1 MIEPDLM
8 PRAPRQT
15 GAMAAWQRELRFFWM
30 VAQKFRHD
38 RCMQSAASLTTTTL
52 FALVPLFTISLNL
65 FALLP
70 SSAKVGSA
78 LRAFLQ
84 ANLLPD
90 SAGRVVS
97 MYVTQFTGH
106 ASQLTYVGL
115 ALLTGTVL
123 SLVITVEHSFHVI
136 WGSGPTRPWPTRLLI
151 YAALILLGPVLLGLG
166 LWGLS
171 LVLSTSMG
179 WAGEGRRVTQE
190 ALKGL
195 SFLILAGGLALAYY
209 AVPGTPVK
217 GRHALLGGTLAAL
230 VFEGMKSGFTW
241 FITHFS
247 VVTLIYGAFAVF
259 PMFLLWI
266 HTSWAVILFCAVLT
280 ASLPLRQA
288 LHSTKDH
295 QG

>member
-1 MIEPDLM
+1 MTEPDV
-8 PRAPRQT
+8 RRRISAQT
-15 GAMAAWQRELRFFWM
+15 GPGSLVLEELRFLWG
-30 VAQKFRHD
+30 VVQKFRHD

-106 ASQLTYVGL
+106 ASQLTYAGL

-136 WGSGPTRPWPTRLLI
+136 WGSAPTRPWPSRLLI
-151 YAALILLGPVLLGLG
+151 YAALILLGPILLGLG

-190 ALKGL
+190 ALKGV
-195 SFLILAGGLALAYY
+195 SFLILAGGLALAYF

-217 GRHALLGGTLAAL
+217 GRHALLGGVLAAL
-230 VFEGMKSGFTW
+230 LFEGMKSGFTW

-247 VVTLIYGAFAVF
+247 AVTLIYGAFAVF
-259 PMFLLWI
+259 PIFLLWI
-266 HTSWAVILFCAVLT
+266 HTSWAIILFCAVLT
-280 ASLPLRQA
+280 ASMPLRHTLNSPA
-288 LHSTKDH
+288 D